1 MQIKDN
7 DKIVEVSNLTT
18 DELWDMIALF
28 TTELSRRDRVQY
40 RVSATPESVKSRI
53 DSMQYY
59 VSMAQEKLQNLKS

>member
-1 MQIKDN
+1 MAPFGSKPGF
-7 DKIVEVSNLTT
+7 SNQT
-18 DELWDMIALF
+18 DAQLWYEIAENL
-28 TTELSRRDRVQY
+28 TELSRRDRVQY